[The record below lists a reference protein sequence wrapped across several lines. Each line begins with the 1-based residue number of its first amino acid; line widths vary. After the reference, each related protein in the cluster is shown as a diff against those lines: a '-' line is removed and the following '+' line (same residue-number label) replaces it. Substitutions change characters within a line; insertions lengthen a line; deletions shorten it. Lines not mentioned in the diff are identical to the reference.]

1 MDKVLRLLTTNKTRF
16 HSLLM
21 LLLIVFYGCAEKE
34 PWFIESSKVI
44 IDTPSAKEIK
54 QYWTVEGKESL
65 SLSETL
71 LKDVSARELTMA
83 EAENILGLKP
93 VIPDS
98 LYLVRAIK
106 VQRKPKPI
114 RVYFASGEVQDRYDE
129 NGKVTFTKS
138 NFKYGVIQ
146 VVAGTNSTCM
156 IFPPGVVKQPLILS
170 LEALPERV
178 TMFYQCSAP

>member
-83 EAENILGLKP
+83 EA
-93 VIPDS
+93 
-98 LYLVRAIK
+98 
-106 VQRKPKPI
+106 
-114 RVYFASGEVQDRYDE
+114 
-129 NGKVTFTKS
+129 
-138 NFKYGVIQ
+138 
-146 VVAGTNSTCM
+146 
-156 IFPPGVVKQPLILS
+156 
-170 LEALPERV
+170 
-178 TMFYQCSAP
+178 